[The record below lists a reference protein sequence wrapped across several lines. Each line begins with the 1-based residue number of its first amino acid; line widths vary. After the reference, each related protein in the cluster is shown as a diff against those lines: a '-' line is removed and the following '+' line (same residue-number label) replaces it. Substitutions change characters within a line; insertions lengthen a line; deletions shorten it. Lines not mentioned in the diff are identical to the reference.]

1 MRASLWWIPSE
12 RIRDLSASD
21 LAVLR
26 MCRVL
31 ALFMI
36 AAIIYVVVIVSG
48 VGARSERDRLRHQV
62 DRGGCAEAP

>member
-12 RIRDLSASD
+12 RIRELSASD

-31 ALFMI
+31 TLFMI
-36 AAIIYVVVIVSG
+36 AAIIYVAVIVSG
-48 VGARSERDRLRHQV
+48 VGARSERDHLRHQV
-62 DRGGCAEAP
+62 DRCGCAEAP